1 MARRVEVD
9 LSKVPWVV
17 LPAMLEAAGAIY
29 EEAKAEKGRSGVSV
43 TGPAPKRGKLRDRDP
58 W

>member
-1 MARRVEVD
+1 MARRIEVD
-9 LSKVPWVV
+9 LSTVPWVV

-29 EEAKAEKGRSGVSV
+29 EEVRAGKEKGGVSV
-43 TGPAPKRGKLRDRDP
+43 AGPAPKRGKLRDRDP